1 MKNADMNKTK
11 GMNMDET
18 ELVLEKK
25 INMAGS

>member
-1 MKNADMNKTK
+1 MKNADMKKTK

-18 ELVLEKK
+18 ELVREKK